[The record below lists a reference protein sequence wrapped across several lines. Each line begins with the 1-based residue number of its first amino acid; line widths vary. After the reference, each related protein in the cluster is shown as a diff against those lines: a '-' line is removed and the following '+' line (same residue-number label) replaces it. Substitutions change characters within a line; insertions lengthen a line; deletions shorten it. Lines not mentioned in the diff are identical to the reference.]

1 MELTHL
7 VGKLSVLTA
16 LLLLVGLIFG
26 LFLLN
31 VLEESDFS
39 DLVAVVVDNVAVVVN
54 LETSAVTKVTSSE
67 TTKDVTVLVADLT
80 LLVDTHARH
89 GVNAALLLLWLP
101 ALGLTDD
108 VTVLVVD
115 VAILVNLV
123 AGKLLDIA
131 FNDTTDDVAICSL
144 DGTILDDLVVVEA
157 SEWSLR
163 SRVGALGE
171 FSTSDDVAFVVPD
184 LALAIDLLADHGGW
198 VSLSNTAKDLATG
211 IDNVASLVDSAAS
224 KCAEVDFD
232 LVLLLVR
239 LGVALDITVLV
250 DDVSVF
256 VNGVANKLLLV
267 AFGELTNTVALTIL
281 NESVLNNTESFE
293 SGKRSLLALDALVLG
308 DQLASADDLASVVVD
323 LTFAIRL
330 AADKVFQFALSK
342 AANGSTVAVD
352 QVALLVQSKAIKDR
366 EILWLGLFLVLKG
379 LGVTLDVAV
388 LVKNVT
394 IFIDGIADK
403 TLSVT
408 LDNLSDN
415 VLILVSDLAIGNNAK
430 ALKASERSLRLS
442 FTLVL
447 RDELDT
453 ANNLSG
459 VVPKLALVV
468 ELPASEFLSVALN
481 ETSNRNTLVT
491 NNIALLVD
499 SLALEAGE
507 DITIL
512 VDSATDELLGVT
524 LDDLADAVF
533 VLVLNEAVLNDDKS
547 IETSEWCFLLS
558 LFLGNGLGAA
568 NDVALV
574 VPELSLVIGSE
585 ARLGEL
591 LSITLD
597 QFTDDVTVTVD
608 ELARLVD
615 RETLKDRKRWAVLA
629 LFTLFGCV
637 FGCVL
642 RVFGSIL
649 GVFCG
654 LASLI
659 GGVFG
664 FANLLLD
671 DLGKG
676 LDLANDIAVLVK
688 YFTLLVDLLAG
699 ALLSVTL
706 DKLANRLT
714 LLVENFALLVDL
726 ETLESIDLGC
736 DLNLFDLRLLGTLIG
751 RYELGKCLDLS
762 EDFAVLVDDFALLV
776 DLLSS
781 TFFGV
786 TFDKLTDGLTLFVED
801 LALLVDLEAL
811 KSVDLGSDFNLLRLF
826 LLGVLTLGIFTF
838 RVFALGV
845 FSLTKTLLELL
856 DGLEGSLAG
865 NDVDLSN
872 DVSVLVKNL
881 ALFVDL
887 LADAL
892 VKLAVF
898 ELTNLLALRVE
909 HLALFVDLE
918 AIKNAGVES
927 ARGRLLELVG
937 STLSKFYLAEHI
949 AFAVDNFTLVID
961 SEALDVINVLKSAFL
976 NVADNIAI
984 IVEDVTFGVDLHALE
999 GFDAGELI
1007 LNVGSLLLDIV
1018 FGALSSL
1025 LNIALG
1031 LFCLLSDAIL
1041 AFLIFFLI
1049 DEVGSFFSELSAS
1062 DDVAF
1067 IIDNLALL
1075 VELAILDLRWVTF
1088 NETSNEVTILVKDLT
1103 SAVGGKT
1110 LENVDVGHFET
1121 VASFGLLLL
1130 LFYHFWQKFAA
1141 ADKVTIVIEDLT
1153 VIANGVAG
1161 EVFGVTLNKVANVLA
1176 ILVFDETLL
1185 VDLKALELV

>member
-67 TTKDVTVLVADLT
+67 TTKNVTVLVADLT

-224 KCAEVDFD
+224 KGAEVDFD

-256 VNGVANKLLLV
+256 VDGMANKLLLV
-267 AFGELTNTVALTIL
+267 AFGELTNAVALTIL
-281 NESVLNNTESFE
+281 NESVLNNTESFK
-293 SGKRSLLALDALVLG
+293 SGKRSLLALYALILG
-308 DQLASADDLASVVVD
+308 DQLTSADDLTSVVVD
-323 LTFAIRL
+323 LTFAIRF

-342 AANGSTVAVD
+342 TANGSTVAVD
-352 QVALLVQSKAIKDR
+352 EVALLVQGEAIKDR
-366 EILWLGLFLVLKG
+366 KILWLWLFLVLKR
-379 LGVTLDVAV
+379 LSVTLNVAV

-408 LDNLSDN
+408 FNNLSDN

-430 ALKASERSLRLS
+430 ALKASERSLWLG

-459 VVPKLALVV
+459 VVPELALVV

-481 ETSNRNTLVT
+481 ETSNRHALVT
-491 NNIALLVD
+491 DDIALL
-499 SLALEAGE
+499 

-512 VDSATDELLGVT
+512 IDSATDELLGVT

-533 VLVLNEAVLNDDKS
+533 VLVFNEAVLNDDRS

-568 NDVALV
+568 NHVALV

-615 RETLKDRKRWAVLA
+615 RETLKDRKRWAVIA

-676 LDLANDIAVLVK
+676 LDLANDVAVLVK
-688 YFTLLVDLLAG
+688 YFTLLVDLLAS

-736 DLNLFDLRLLGTLIG
+736 DLNLLDLRLLGCLVG

-811 KSVDLGSDFNLLRLF
+811 KSVDLGSDFDLLRLF

-976 NVADNIAI
+976 NVADNIAV

-1110 LENVDVGHFET
+1110 LENVDVGHLET

-1153 VIANGVAG
+1153 VIANWVAG